1 MKSEHG
7 NLRVVLPAA
16 APALLLALGACSLIF
31 DAGPRERDG
40 NDDPGDD
47 DLAGDRENEDIEG
60 TDETPPPDRDDEA
73 EDGTDG
79 DGETDEELPP
89 CVVPVQG
96 LEILEDVTFCPGT
109 YDIASAAG
117 SSAMTIGANDVTVE
131 CLGTVIAGTGELG
144 TAEAPTVGLK
154 AAGRNF
160 VAVRGCTLRG
170 YRYGVLLDN
179 GTDAVLDGVHLDG
192 NYSDPELLG
201 LVQDLPTGGGLLL
214 SRIARATVT
223 SSSFGAN
230 WNGIEIVHSSDV
242 TVEDCTA
249 DHCSNAGVILLESH
263 ASTIRRTDVSHTLRG
278 GSLSYPTP
286 WYGETTWNSAGII
299 VSAGSEITTLESN
312 TATYCGQG
320 IAVRAGSGMCATV
333 TAIQGNDVS
342 YSANEGIACAC
353 RDCILV
359 ENTASD
365 SNFGVWLQG
374 ADGAYLYDNTIERN
388 QKDGISV
395 QAGRNRHV
403 TVDGNTIADN
413 GRAGLLFSGRKYPAY
428 VNLAYWDSALA
439 NASQLIAQ
447 RNSFDGNAD
456 ADVFVTSARS
466 VVLASN
472 CSGTLGEPVVVLDR
486 EVELAKTLSA
496 CGAADTRSAPSPI
509 LSTPGGVPAGTPVD
523 LDATGSAPFDPGD
536 TLAFTWLVQ
545 TADAQ
550 FPGSVFPT
558 PILAADGAAYLTVVF
573 DEPGLFDV
581 DVTVDDGFLASM
593 AGTEMAIAPVGTV
606 IGASHADW
614 DSSCT
619 PDTTAITFI
628 DEGVFGATDTT
639 SVHALTYCAYDLEL
653 LAPQTQDFGLDASAL
668 STLSFFVRVD
678 NRNELGWQGS
688 YPVVVLASVL
698 GAIRYEPT
706 QTVLSRDPYAWTLVE
721 VPLAGD
727 ALWTRR
733 IDAGAS
739 LARVDWI
746 ELHFDTLGYFTYDL
760 WIDDITFY

>member
-1 MKSEHG
+1 MNMKSE
-7 NLRVVLPAA
+7 RKIRPVVLPVAA
-16 APALLLALGACSLIF
+16 STLLLALGACSLIF
-31 DAGPRERDG
+31 DAAPRERDG

-47 DLAGDRENEDIEG
+47 DTTGDRENEDIEG
-60 TDETPPPDRDDEA
+60 NDETPPPDQDDEA
-73 EDGTDG
+73 GEP
-79 DGETDEELPP
+79 DGEEELPP
-89 CVVPVQG
+89 CIEPVRG

-109 YDIASAAG
+109 YDIASAVD
-117 SSAMTIGANDVTVE
+117 SPAMTIGANDVTVE
-131 CLGTVIAGTGELG
+131 CLGTVIVGTGELG

-154 AAGRNF
+154 AMERDF
-160 VAVRGCTLRG
+160 VTVRGCTLRG
-170 YRYGVLLDN
+170 YRYGVLLDT
-179 GTDAVLDGVHLDG
+179 GMDAVLDDVHLDG
-192 NYSDPELLG
+192 NYSDPDLLSLG
-201 LVQDLPTGGGLLL
+201 QDLPTGGGLLL
-214 SRIARATVT
+214 SRISHATVT
-223 SSSFGAN
+223 SSSFGTN

-263 ASTIRRTDVSHTLRG
+263 ASTIRRTDVSHTFRG
-278 GSLSYPTP
+278 DDLVYPTP

-299 VSAGSEITTLESN
+299 VSAGSEGNTLESN
-312 TATYCGQG
+312 NATYCGQG
-320 IAVRAGSGMCATV
+320 IAVRAGSGMCATI

-353 RDCILV
+353 WDCILV
-359 ENTASD
+359 DNTASD

-374 ADGAYLYDNTIERN
+374 TDGAYLYDNTVERN
-388 QKDGISV
+388 MKDGISV

-439 NASQLIAQ
+439 NASQLVVQ

-466 VVLASN
+466 VVFASN
-472 CSGTLGEPVVVLDR
+472 CSGTLGEPDVVLDR
-486 EVELAKTLSA
+486 EVELAKTLSD
-496 CGAADTRSAPSPI
+496 CGSSDTRSPPAPI
-509 LSTPGGVPAGTPVD
+509 LNVPVGAPAGTSVD

-536 TLAFTWLVQ
+536 TLTFTWLVQ

-550 FPGSVFPT
+550 FSGSVFPT
-558 PILAADGAAYLTVVF
+558 PLLAGDGAAIETVTF

-581 DVTVDDGFLASM
+581 DVTVDDGWLASM
-593 AGTEMAIAPVGTV
+593 ADYELAIAPVGAV

-619 PDTTAITFI
+619 PDTTAVTFV
-628 DEGVFGATDTT
+628 DEAGFGATDN
-639 SVHALTYCAYDLEL
+639 SSLHALTYCAYDLEL

-678 NRNELGWQGS
+678 NRNELGWQGF

-727 ALWTRR
+727 ALWNRR

-746 ELHFDTLGYFTYDL
+746 ELHFDTLGYSSYDL
-760 WIDDITFY
+760 WIDDVTFH